1 MGGGHFH
8 IYPPESTL
16 HKLQINHLYSF
27 LDNVFTTRY
36 QDAPLIGYLVPC
48 PLAQELI
55 AASHQQSLALIME
68 IMLIPDIKAT
78 FSLDAKMRR
87 SN

>member
-1 MGGGHFH
+1 LGGEAFTQL
-8 IYPPESTL
+8 PPESIL
-16 HKLQINHLYSF
+16 QKLQINHLYSF

-55 AASHQQSLALIME
+55 VESHQQSLALIME
-68 IMLIPDIKAT
+68 ITLIPDIKAT
-78 FSLDAKMRR
+78 FSLDAKMRL